1 MKVVIALNTAWNL
14 LNFRS
19 GLIRALLAQG
29 HEVVAVAPDDE
40 YADRVRALGCQ
51 FIPLA
56 MDNQGTNPLK
66 DLGLWWRYRRLLKAL
81 KPDVY
86 LGFTVK
92 PNVYGSLAAHS
103 LGISVVNNIAG
114 LGSVFNKNNWLTVVV
129 RRLYRLAL
137 ARSAKVFFQNQDD
150 LDAFVSHGLVQ
161 PTVVGRLPGS
171 GVNLAQ
177 FQVLPP
183 KPDSGRITFLLIA
196 RMLWDKGVG
205 EYVRAAAQIKAQY
218 PQAEF
223 ALLGF
228 LDVQNPTAVSRAQM
242 QAWVAQGDVVYWGVS
257 DDVRT
262 EVARADVV
270 VLPSYREGTPRTLL
284 EAAAMGKPI
293 ITTRAVGCK
302 DVVDDGVNGYLCEPK
317 CADDL
322 ATAMCRLLGLSAD
335 ERAEMGRQGRLKM
348 EREYDERLVVDLY
361 LNTLDSLSKAK

>member
-1 MKVVIALNTAWNL
+1 
-14 LNFRS
+14 
-19 GLIRALLAQG
+19 
-29 HEVVAVAPDDE
+29 
-40 YADRVRALGCQ
+40 
-51 FIPLA
+51 
-56 MDNQGTNPLK
+56 
-66 DLGLWWRYRRLLKAL
+66 
-81 KPDVY
+81 
-86 LGFTVK
+86 
-92 PNVYGSLAAHS
+92 
-103 LGISVVNNIAG
+103 
-114 LGSVFNKNNWLTVVV
+114 
-129 RRLYRLAL
+129 LAL

-183 KPDSGRITFLLIA
+183 KPDSGRVTFLLIA

-205 EYVRAAAQIKAQY
+205 EFVRAAAQIKAQY
-218 PQAEF
+218 PHAEF

-228 LDVQNPTAVSRAQM
+228 LDVQNPSAVSRSQM
-242 QAWVAQGDVVYWGVS
+242 DEWVAQGVVAYWGVS
-257 DDVRT
+257 DDVRN

-270 VLPSYREGTPRTLL
+270 VLPSFYREGTPRTLL

-317 CADDL
+317 SADDL
-322 ATAMCRLLGLSAD
+322 ATAMHRLLGLSAD

-348 EREYDERLVVDLY
+348 EREFDERFVVDRY
-361 LNTLDSLSKAK
+361 LHTIAGLSKTK